1 MTAARRP
8 VPGRHDGR
16 GRQAAPRRDH
26 GQVLVIFALAIVVLF
41 AAAGLA
47 FDVGRFYSERRFLQN
62 AADAAALAA
71 GNALIRGETTTQAD
85 ARAREVLTAN
95 FANSPSGV
103 TPTLPPTT
111 PVYES
116 GHTGDPVYL
125 INGILIS
132 GSEVRVAVQN
142 NVDYT
147 FGRIVGLDRNTIVGQ
162 ARVATNGNVLPIAVR
177 RYVNLPGP
185 NSGAVSPCP
194 GNQNEFMDFFAT
206 ADTSCLGSET
216 NTALRTD
223 PNPGSAFSSSSPGG
237 DPVNHGPI
245 IAILGQGAQPSNGA
259 DFRGFIALDIRN
271 FQAAGTQLYYNGVT
285 VSTGSNT
292 LKAMEANWVTVG
304 GYPGPQFPP
313 ATSPPDP
320 NDQVA
325 TMSGNSTGIVIDE
338 VLKRFVP
345 GDEVLIAVYPGNVM
359 SIPDFTITQPATISP
374 LPTTG
379 TVAAPG
385 SIKVSRNQAF
395 SGVVTLSTL
404 ADTLDPNNPML
415 LGTLTGGTYSPNP
428 VTPSLGTGQTVNIQ
442 NMTTIGAADGVYTL
456 WIQGQAGSPYL
467 TTKWE
472 PMAIKIGTVNR
483 DFSITSDASIG
494 TAVNVGDTVSFELE
508 LKRIGATYG
517 AGVGLSLDGPL
528 PAGIGATS
536 FSPSSVTPTSSGA
549 TSTLTI
555 NTGTMAPG
563 RYRFVVRATGLNGD
577 TTPRPVT
584 HLLQLWVDVATGNG
598 SAQDYVDIV
607 GFAVMRITSADTN
620 TVSAYAITPVIPD
633 PNDSRLRRGQVAKL
647 VPWN

>member
-1 MTAARRP
+1 MARAAGTGRRN
-8 VPGRHDGR
+8 
-16 GRQAAPRRDH
+16 H
-26 GQVLVIFALAIVVLF
+26 GQVLVIFALSITVLF

-71 GNALIRGETTTQAD
+71 ASALIRGETTTQAD

-95 FANSPSGV
+95 FGRSPSGV
-103 TPTLPPTT
+103 APAQPPVT
-111 PVYES
+111 PVYET
-116 GHTGDPVYL
+116 GHAGDPEHLV
-125 INGILIS
+125 NGILITN
-132 GSEVRVAVQN
+132 SEIRVAVQN
-142 NVDYT
+142 NVGYT
-147 FGRIVGLDRNTIVGQ
+147 FGRIVGLNESTIGGQ
-162 ARVATNGNVLPIAVR
+162 ARVMTNGNMLPVAVR
-177 RYVNLPGP
+177 RFVNPPGP
-185 NSGAVSPCP
+185 TSGAITPCP
-194 GNQNEFMDFFAT
+194 GNQTEFMDFFAT
-206 ADTSCLGSET
+206 ADTACLGTET
-216 NTALRTD
+216 DAALRAEPNAGAAFD
-223 PNPGSAFSSSSPGG
+223 SANPGS
-237 DPVNHGPI
+237 DPTNHGPVV
-245 IAILGQGAQPSNGA
+245 AILGQGAQPNNGA

-285 VSTGSNT
+285 ASTSSTT
-292 LKAMEANWVTVG
+292 LKAMEANWVATG

-313 ATSPPDP
+313 ATTPPDP

-338 VLKRFVP
+338 VMKRFVP

-359 SIPDFTITQPATISP
+359 AIPDFTMTQPSAIA

-379 TVAAPG
+379 TVAAAG

-404 ADTLDPNNPML
+404 PDAFDPNNPMV
-415 LGTLTGGTYSPNP
+415 LGTLAGGATPVTYSPNP
-428 VTPSLGTGQTVNIQ
+428 VTPSLGSGTTVNLQ
-442 NMTTIGAADGVYTL
+442 NMTTVAAAEGVYTL

-472 PMAIKIGTVNR
+472 PMSIRVGTVNR
-483 DFSITSDASIG
+483 DFSITADATIQP
-494 TAVNVGDTVSFELE
+494 AANVGDSVAFEIE
-508 LKRIGATYG
+508 LKRIGAAYG
-517 AGVGLSLDGPL
+517 AGVNLSLDGPL

-536 FSPSSVTPTSSGA
+536 FSPSNVTPTASGA
-549 TSTLTI
+549 VSTLTI

-577 TTPRPVT
+577 STPRPVT
-584 HLLQLWVDVATGNG
+584 HLLQLWVDVATGDS
-598 SAQDYVDIV
+598 SAQEYVDIV
-607 GFAVMRITSADTN
+607 GFAVMRVASIGVN

-633 PNDSRLRRGQVAKL
+633 PNDWRLRRGQVARL

>member
-1 MTAARRP
+1 MARAAGTGRRN
-8 VPGRHDGR
+8 
-16 GRQAAPRRDH
+16 H
-26 GQVLVIFALAIVVLF
+26 GQVLVIFALSITVLF

-71 GNALIRGETTTQAD
+71 ASALIRGETTTQAD

-95 FANSPSGV
+95 FGRSPSGV
-103 TPTLPPTT
+103 APAQPPVT
-111 PVYES
+111 PVYAT
-116 GHTGDPVYL
+116 GHAGDPEHLV
-125 INGILIS
+125 NGILITN
-132 GSEVRVAVQN
+132 SEIRVAVQN
-142 NVDYT
+142 NVGYT
-147 FGRIVGLDRNTIVGQ
+147 FGRIVGLNESTIGGQ
-162 ARVATNGNVLPIAVR
+162 ARVMTNGNMLPVAVR
-177 RYVNLPGP
+177 RFVNPPGP
-185 NSGAVSPCP
+185 TSGAITPCP
-194 GNQNEFMDFFAT
+194 GNQTEFMDFFAT
-206 ADTSCLGSET
+206 ADTACLGTET
-216 NTALRTD
+216 DAALRAEPNAGAAFD
-223 PNPGSAFSSSSPGG
+223 SANPGSDAT
-237 DPVNHGPI
+237 NHGPVV
-245 IAILGQGAQPSNGA
+245 AILGQGAQPNNGA

-285 VSTGSNT
+285 ASTSSTT
-292 LKAMEANWVTVG
+292 LKAMEANWVATG

-313 ATSPPDP
+313 ATTPPDP

-338 VLKRFVP
+338 VMKRFVP

-359 SIPDFTITQPATISP
+359 AIPDFTMTQPSAIA

-379 TVAAPG
+379 TVAAAG

-404 ADTLDPNNPML
+404 PDSFDPNNPMV
-415 LGTLTGGTYSPNP
+415 LGTLAGGATPVTYSPNP
-428 VTPSLGTGQTVNIQ
+428 VTPSLGSGTTVNLQ
-442 NMTTIGAADGVYTL
+442 NMTTVAAAEGVYTL

-472 PMAIKIGTVNR
+472 PMAIRVGTVNR
-483 DFSITSDASIG
+483 DFSITADATIQP
-494 TAVNVGDTVSFELE
+494 AANVGDSVAFEIE

-517 AGVGLSLDGPL
+517 AGVNLSLDGPL

-536 FSPSSVTPTSSGA
+536 FSPSNVTPTASGA
-549 TSTLTI
+549 VSTLTI

-577 TTPRPVT
+577 STPRPVT
-584 HLLQLWVDVATGNG
+584 HLLQLWVDVATGDS
-598 SAQDYVDIV
+598 SAQEYVDIV
-607 GFAVMRITSADTN
+607 GFAVMRVASIDVN

-633 PNDSRLRRGQVAKL
+633 PNDWRLRRGQVARL